1 MPLTCRF
8 LVPPAGFE
16 PALTAPEGVAPP
28 GPDQRKRA
36 RGRPCWTRIGHG
48 AITAGH
54 DLANRPMACHQPG
67 ERPPREPDPAPWYA
81 APAVAGWRAMSTLT
95 QVTEARL
102 ALRRRLAIMRPDT
115 GAEPDPAPV
124 GRDRPTWVCR
134 SVVIVRASPRVSI
147 PLVLTT
153 PGLIQADY
161 SRPIDGRVA
170 ALGW

>member
-1 MPLTCRF
+1 
-8 LVPPAGFE
+8 
-16 PALTAPEGVAPP
+16 
-28 GPDQRKRA
+28 
-36 RGRPCWTRIGHG
+36 
-48 AITAGH
+48 
-54 DLANRPMACHQPG
+54 MACHQPG

-124 GRDRPTWVCR
+124 GRDQPTWACR

-153 PGLIQADY
+153 PGLIQIDY
-161 SRPIDGRVA
+161 SCIGERGIAPLGRQIFANYARPWLPRIDARGPIRSQLRRFRF
-170 ALGW
+170 ALRSRCVTGTW